1 MSKESIHI
9 GGVIS
14 TGPGK
19 NFECDYGVW
28 VWRVHHMNICGSE
41 APKEMR
47 SMVAAENTQG
57 PLCRQPSAPE
67 YDQDHALPWTL
78 S

>member
-1 MSKESIHI
+1 
-9 GGVIS
+9 
-14 TGPGK
+14 
-19 NFECDYGVW
+19 
-28 VWRVHHMNICGSE
+28 MNLCGSE

-57 PLCRQPSAPE
+57 PLCQQPSAPE